1 MSRPTLLEL
10 AQHPSAMEKLTV
22 MRSGGPFD
30 RSTGID
36 CLAVDRFLSVQTQQQ
51 HQPASSSS
59 RTGGGAGGD
68 QRERSSRS
76 FAPSPQV
83 TSHKTSLLTSGEED
97 GRGVARLQAN
107 VPRSTRSSTTTNIA
121 PFDNEHESTR
131 LRDATVARPC
141 LANSWSGAST
151 STVTA
156 PFDADYGS
164 TRLLCSPSS
173 KSVSSRGA
181 ISVHKVGV
189 DLDEDD
195 DDDDDDARTDMA
207 DVVAKENW
215 PASPRAS
222 SAGEAEGYRT
232 TPTPFSRMNTRSV
245 TEVLYEFDARAI
257 LRKYGK
263 PLCAKYHLNNGNC
276 HCETLDKAIHDDI
289 ILKGSASKQLALWA
303 SDRVCPEGANCPEGL
318 NRTCCFWRH
327 EMRSSGGSVDSA
339 TDESDEWIA
348 VDKKGKP
355 IVSKPHIAVPHVW
368 QPSKSCIEA
377 GKLARA
383 DFNPLMTIIRQFTRD
398 RHMPKHERGLIG
410 TELKRAY
417 GHDIY
422 RRLGLAGFKE
432 YTSRAEK
439 AGLVRMGY
447 QGPSAGWIAAA

>member
-1 MSRPTLLEL
+1 
-10 AQHPSAMEKLTV
+10 V

-36 CLAVDRFLSVQTQQQ
+36 SLAVDRFLSVQTQQQ

-59 RTGGGAGGD
+59 RTGAGAGGD

-97 GRGVARLQAN
+97 ERGVARHQAN
-107 VPRSTRSSTTTNIA
+107 VPRLTRSSTTTNIA

-131 LRDATVARPC
+131 LRDAIVARPS

-156 PFDADYGS
+156 PFDAEDGS
-164 TRLLCSPSS
+164 TRLLWSPSS

-195 DDDDDDARTDMA
+195 DDARTDMA
-207 DVVAKENW
+207 DEVAKENW
-215 PASPRAS
+215 PANLRTS
-222 SAGEAEGYRT
+222 SAGEAEGWRT
-232 TPTPFSRMNTRSV
+232 TPTPFSKMNTRSV
-245 TEVLYEFDARAI
+245 TGKYTTIRQPLSIPLSEKLTNLMPAIEVLYEFDARAI

-276 HCETLDKAIHDDI
+276 HCETYDKAIHDDI

-355 IVSKPHIAVPHVW
+355 IVS
-368 QPSKSCIEA
+368 SE
-377 GKLARA
+377 
-383 DFNPLMTIIRQFTRD
+383 
-398 RHMPKHERGLIG
+398 
-410 TELKRAY
+410 
-417 GHDIY
+417 
-422 RRLGLAGFKE
+422 
-432 YTSRAEK
+432 
-439 AGLVRMGY
+439 
-447 QGPSAGWIAAA
+447 